1 MGIPVL
7 KLSDGVYLDGN
18 KIEGI
23 EAINIDSSVN
33 SFSEVTLKIIC
44 KVEGVD
50 PIDKTTE
57 STDAYKITT
66 GTLPADTITSDGK
79 LDWEVMKERVLERS
93 EMIGKQQLEKSN
105 PSYVSSSQVGV
116 HDSEIL
122 TELKEIKQLIKE
134 YTANA
139 AERDYKAAQLNAYY
153 AFHDPK
159 KMPKLEQ
166 YYPFLKSTD
175 DSKEPELTIPL
186 MIDGNK
192 FGELITKTLNEYSK
206 QMGSTELNL

>member
-1 MGIPVL
+1 MAMQIL
-7 KLSDGVYLDGN
+7 KISDGIYIDGN

-23 EAINIDSSVN
+23 KAINIDSSVD
-33 SFSEVTLKIIC
+33 SYSEVTLKIVC
-44 KVEGVD
+44 QVEGVD
-50 PIDKTTE
+50 HIIKTNEPID
-57 STDAYKITT
+57 AYNITT
-66 GTLPADTITSDGK
+66 GTLPADTIKSDGQV
-79 LDWEVMKERVLERS
+79 DWKVMKERMLERT
-93 EMIGKQQLEKSN
+93 EMLRKQRLEKSN
-105 PSYVSSSQVGV
+105 PSYVSNSQVGV

-139 AERDYKAAQLNAYY
+139 AERDYKAAQLNAY

-206 QMGSTELNL
+206 